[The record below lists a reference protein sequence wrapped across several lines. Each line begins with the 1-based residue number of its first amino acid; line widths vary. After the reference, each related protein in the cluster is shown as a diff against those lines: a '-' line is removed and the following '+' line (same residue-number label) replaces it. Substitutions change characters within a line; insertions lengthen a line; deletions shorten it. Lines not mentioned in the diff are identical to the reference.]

1 MINMN
6 SIFKVSDI
14 NNLDSENLVLIDD
27 EHGGF
32 NLGIKSDKAFDNINF
47 KLKKLQFKDITCG
60 VFLIKS
66 NNNFYSCFV
75 DMGEKSNIIGIFLF
89 NSSDILL
96 NIKLSSEYAISQII
110 IFCSPF
116 SLIIIITI

>member
-1 MINMN
+1 MN

-32 NLGIKSDKAFDNINF
+32 NLGIKSDKAFDNIDF
-47 KLKKLQFKDITCG
+47 KFKKLQFKDISCG

-66 NNNFYSCFV
+66 NNNFYSRFV

-96 NIKLSSEYAISQII
+96 NIKLSLEYAISQII